1 MEPVVL
7 GKREMM
13 NEAAQCERGWVECL
27 MELVAIES
35 RSLVND
41 QCSVIVEKGLKRL
54 RLSGIEWRLWVRHGR
69 KIPAG
74 RLAAHCRMPG
84 DILTRM
90 IEAIGYLG
98 SALVVTS
105 LMMTRILR
113 LRVIS
118 LMGSTAFLAYGVLI
132 GSVPIMITNIVIMII
147 NITYLWRA
155 TQIKEWFSL
164 LEVRPES
171 RYLEEFLQFHH
182 EDILVHQPDWN
193 GEIAPSDL
201 TVLVL
206 RDMQPAMAI
215 VGAAGDDSM
224 ELRLDYAIPRFRDYR
239 MGSFLYGSNANFFVD
254 RNITTITA
262 SGQTKQHVRYLRK
275 MGFVETEP
283 GRYERSLVQQG

>member
-1 MEPVVL
+1 MSE
-7 GKREMM
+7 
-13 NEAAQCERGWVECL
+13 
-27 MELVAIES
+27 
-35 RSLVND
+35 
-41 QCSVIVEKGLKRL
+41 
-54 RLSGIEWRLWVRHGR
+54 
-69 KIPAG
+69 
-74 RLAAHCRMPG
+74 

-90 IEAIGYLG
+90 IEAVGYLG

-105 LMMTRILR
+105 LLMTRILR

-118 LMGSTAFLAYGVLI
+118 LMGAMAFLTYGVMI
-132 GSVPIMITNIVIMII
+132 GSVPIIITNVVIVII

-171 RYLEEFLQFHH
+171 KYLEEFLQFHH
-182 EDILVHQPDWN
+182 EDILVYQPDWN
-193 GEIAPSDL
+193 GDVADSDL

-215 VGAAGDDSM
+215 VGAVTNGSM

-239 MGSFLYGSNANFFVD
+239 MGRFLHDSNAKFFVD
-254 RNITTITA
+254 RNIATITA
-262 SGQTKQHVRYLRK
+262 SGQTKKHVRYLRK

-283 GRYERSLVQQG
+283 GRYQRSLVQQNAVD

>member
-1 MEPVVL
+1 
-7 GKREMM
+7 
-13 NEAAQCERGWVECL
+13 
-27 MELVAIES
+27 
-35 RSLVND
+35 
-41 QCSVIVEKGLKRL
+41 
-54 RLSGIEWRLWVRHGR
+54 
-69 KIPAG
+69 
-74 RLAAHCRMPG
+74 
-84 DILTRM
+84 M

-182 EDILVHQPDWN
+182 EDILVHQPEWN

>member
-1 MEPVVL
+1 M
-7 GKREMM
+7 
-13 NEAAQCERGWVECL
+13 
-27 MELVAIES
+27 S
-35 RSLVND
+35 
-41 QCSVIVEKGLKRL
+41 
-54 RLSGIEWRLWVRHGR
+54 
-69 KIPAG
+69 
-74 RLAAHCRMPG
+74 G

-90 IEAIGYLG
+90 IEVVGYLG

-105 LMMTRILR
+105 LLMTRILR

-118 LMGSTAFLAYGVLI
+118 LMGAAAFLAYGVLI
-132 GSVPIMITNIVIMII
+132 GSVPIIITNIVIVII
-147 NITYLWRA
+147 NVTYLWRA

-171 RYLEEFLQFHH
+171 KYLEEFLQFHH
-182 EDILVHQPDWN
+182 EDILVYQPDWN
-193 GEIAPSDL
+193 GEVADSDL

-215 VGAAGDDSM
+215 VGAVTNASM

-239 MGSFLYGSNANFFVD
+239 MGRFLHDSNAEFFVE

-262 SGQTKQHVRYLRK
+262 SGQTKKHVRYLRK

-283 GRYERSLVQQG
+283 GRYQRSLVQQSAAH